1 MRMQSTKK
9 LIPALFEGKF
19 ISEDFRKV
27 LSLPARLGGLGI
39 LNPVEEAD
47 FEHQNSLI
55 MTAEL
60 ADAVFLQKTMYSVDK
75 AAEARAKKEVTARKA
90 EQVKTKR
97 VSLNEWFGKNFL
109 QILDLSAEKRASS
122 WLTSTTFKEFGFRIS
137 K

>member
-1 MRMQSTKK
+1 M
-9 LIPALFEGKF
+9 
-19 ISEDFRKV
+19 
-27 LSLPARLGGLGI
+27 PARLGGLGI

-47 FEHQNSLI
+47 FEYQNSLM

-97 VSLNEWFGKNFL
+97 VSLNEWFGKDFL
-109 QILDLSAEKRASS
+109 KILDLSAEKRASS